1 MLIEVGTVY
10 KMGSHSGPKNN
21 SFNEVVFAID
31 AGSSRS
37 YSGSGNTIVGLK
49 SGSSFTKTTASFS
62 GSGATSAYVF
72 SGSGSILSS
81 DNTGISAA
89 VSRTL
94 TCWVKFSS
102 KAIQCVMSIG
112 ANGANTGYSLETS
125 STVWLFGYGNS
136 GTAST
141 ITYDANQWYH
151 VALVGTFVS
160 GTTLSSSLY
169 INGVLRQT
177 NSNASINTTNSVF
190 RIGNNPSGT
199 VFLNGS
205 VSQAKIYRKAL
216 SSNDI
221 SENFDDYRS
230 RYGV

>member
-1 MLIEVGTVY
+1 
-10 KMGSHSGPKNN
+10 MGSHSGPKNN

-31 AGSSRS
+31 AGNSRS

-151 VALVGTFVS
+151 VVLVGTFVS

-190 RIGNNPSGT
+190 RIGNSPSGT

>member
-1 MLIEVGTVY
+1 MHTEVGTVY
-10 KMGSHSGPKNN
+10 KMGSHSGPKNL
-21 SFNEVVFAID
+21 SFDSILFAID
-31 AGSSRS
+31 AANTRS
-37 YSGSGNTIVGLK
+37 YSGSGSTVTGLK
-49 SGSSFTKTTASFS
+49 SGSSFTLSTATYS
-62 GSGATSAYVF
+62 GSGSTSAYVF

-81 DNTGISAA
+81 SNTGISAA

-102 KAIQCVMSIG
+102 KASQCVLSIG

-141 ITYDANQWYH
+141 ITYDINQWYH
-151 VALVGTFVS
+151 VALVGSFVS
-160 GTTLSSSLY
+160 GTTLNSSLY
-169 INGVLRQT
+169 INGTLRQT

-190 RIGNNPSGT
+190 RIANNPAGT
-199 VFLNGS
+199 LSLNGS
-205 VSQAKIYRKAL
+205 VSQAKIYNKAL
-216 SSNDI
+216 SSREI
-221 SENFDDYRS
+221 SDHFEDYRS

>member
-1 MLIEVGTVY
+1 MRIEVGTVY

-21 SFNEVVFAID
+21 SFDSVLLSID
-31 AGSSRS
+31 AGNTRS
-37 YSGSGNTIVGLK
+37 YSGSGSAITGLK
-49 SGSSFTKTTASFS
+49 SGSSFTLTTATFS
-62 GSGATSAYVF
+62 GSGATAEYVF
-72 SGSGSILSS
+72 SGSGSILSGG
-81 DNTGISAA
+81 NTGISGA

-102 KAIQCVMSIG
+102 KATQCVLSIG
-112 ANGANTGYSLETS
+112 ANGANTGYSIETS

-141 ITYDANQWYH
+141 ITYNISQWYH

-169 INGVLRQT
+169 INGQLRQT

-190 RIGNNPSGT
+190 RIANNPAGT
-199 VFLNGS
+199 LFLNGS
-205 VSQAKIYRKAL
+205 ISQAKIYNKAL

-221 SENFDDYRS
+221 SENFEDYRS

>member
-1 MLIEVGTVY
+1 
-10 KMGSHSGPKNN
+10 MGSHSGPKNN
-21 SFNEVVFAID
+21 SINEVVFAID
-31 AGSSRS
+31 AGNTRS
-37 YSGSGNTIVGLK
+37 FSGTGNTITGLK
-49 SGSSFTKTTASFS
+49 SGTSFALATATFS
-62 GSGATSAYVF
+62 GSGSTAAYVF

-81 DNTGISAA
+81 NNTGISAA

-94 TCWVKFSS
+94 TCWVRFSS
-102 KAIQCVMSIG
+102 KATQCVLSIG

-160 GTTLSSSLY
+160 GTTLNSSLY

-190 RIGNNPSGT
+190 RIANNPAGT
-199 VFLNGS
+199 LSLNGS

-216 SSNDI
+216 SSEDI
-221 SENFDDYRS
+221 SEHFEDFRS

>member
-10 KMGSHSGPKNN
+10 KMGSHSGPKN
-21 SFNEVVFAID
+21 SSIDSVIFAID
-31 AGSSRS
+31 AGNTRS
-37 YSGSGNTIVGLK
+37 YSGTGNTIFGLK
-49 SGSSFTKTTASFS
+49 SGTSFTKTTATFS
-62 GSGATSAYVF
+62 GSGATAAYVF

-81 DNTGISAA
+81 NNTGISAA

-102 KAIQCVMSIG
+102 KTNQCVLSIG

-125 STVWLFGYGNS
+125 TTVWLFGYGNS

-141 ITYDANQWYH
+141 ITYDINQWYH

-169 INGVLRQT
+169 INGTLRQT

-190 RIGNNPSGT
+190 RIANNPAGT
-199 VFLNGS
+199 LSLNGS
-205 VSQAKIYRKAL
+205 VSQAKVYRKAL
-216 SSNDI
+216 SADDI
-221 SENFDDYRS
+221 YEHYEDYRK

>member
-1 MLIEVGTVY
+1 
-10 KMGSHSGPKNN
+10 MGSHSGPKNK
-21 SFNEVVFAID
+21 SFNDVVFAVD
-31 AGSSRS
+31 AGNTRS
-37 YSGSGNTIVGLK
+37 YTGTGNTITGLK
-49 SGSSFTKTTASFS
+49 SGTSFTKTTATFS
-62 GSGATSAYVF
+62 GSGATAAYVF

-81 DNTGISAA
+81 SNTGISAA

-125 STVWLFGYGNS
+125 GTVWLFGYGNS

-169 INGVLRQT
+169 VNGVLRQT

-190 RIGNNPSGT
+190 RIGNSPSGT

-205 VSQAKIYRKAL
+205 VSQAKVYRKAL
-216 SSNDI
+216 SSEDI
-221 SENFDDYRS
+221 SENFEDYRS

>member
-1 MLIEVGTVY
+1 MRIEVGTVY
-10 KMGSHSGPKNN
+10 KMGSHSGPKNK
-21 SFNEVVFAID
+21 SFNDVVFAID
-31 AGSSRS
+31 AGNTRS
-37 YSGSGNTIVGLK
+37 YSGTGNTVIGLK
-49 SGSSFTKTTASFS
+49 SGTSFTKTTATFS
-62 GSGATSAYVF
+62 GSGATAAYVF

-81 DNTGISAA
+81 SNTGISAA

-125 STVWLFGYGNS
+125 GTVWLFGYGNS

-151 VALVGTFVS
+151 VALVGTFIS

-190 RIGNNPSGT
+190 RIGNSPSGT

-205 VSQAKIYRKAL
+205 VSQAKVYRKAL
-216 SSNDI
+216 SSEDI
-221 SENFDDYRS
+221 SENFEDYRS

>member
-1 MLIEVGTVY
+1 
-10 KMGSHSGPKNN
+10 MGSHIGPKNN

-31 AGSSRS
+31 AGNSRS

-190 RIGNNPSGT
+190 RIGNSPSGT

>member
-31 AGSSRS
+31 AGNSRS
-37 YSGSGNTIVGLK
+37 YTGTGNTVIGLK
-49 SGSSFTKTTASFS
+49 SGTSFTKTTASFS
-62 GSGATSAYVF
+62 GSGATAAYVF

>member
-1 MLIEVGTVY
+1 MRIEVGTVY

-21 SFNEVVFAID
+21 SINEVVFAID
-31 AGSSRS
+31 AGNTRS
-37 YSGSGNTIVGLK
+37 FSGTGNTITGLK
-49 SGSSFTKTTASFS
+49 SGTSFALATATFS
-62 GSGATSAYVF
+62 GSGSTAAYVF

-81 DNTGISAA
+81 NNTGISAA

-94 TCWVKFSS
+94 TCWVRFSS
-102 KAIQCVMSIG
+102 KATQCVLSIG

-160 GTTLSSSLY
+160 GTTLNSSLY

-190 RIGNNPSGT
+190 RIANNPAGT
-199 VFLNGS
+199 LSLNGS

-216 SSNDI
+216 SSEDI
-221 SENFDDYRS
+221 SEHFEDFRS

>member
-1 MLIEVGTVY
+1 
-10 KMGSHSGPKNN
+10 MGSHSGPKNN

-31 AGSSRS
+31 AGNSRS

-141 ITYDANQWYH
+141 ITYNANQWYH

-190 RIGNNPSGT
+190 RIGNSPSGT
-199 VFLNGS
+199 VFVNGS

>member
-1 MLIEVGTVY
+1 
-10 KMGSHSGPKNN
+10 MGSHSGPKNK
-21 SFNEVVFAID
+21 SFNDVVFAVD
-31 AGSSRS
+31 AGNTRS
-37 YSGSGNTIVGLK
+37 YTGTGNTITGLK
-49 SGSSFTKTTASFS
+49 SGTSFTKTTATFS
-62 GSGATSAYVF
+62 GSGATAAYVF

-125 STVWLFGYGNS
+125 GTVWLFGYGNS

-169 INGVLRQT
+169 VNGVLRQT

-190 RIGNNPSGT
+190 RIGNSPSGT

-205 VSQAKIYRKAL
+205 VSQAKVYRKAL
-216 SSNDI
+216 SSEDI
-221 SENFDDYRS
+221 SENFEDYRS

>member
-1 MLIEVGTVY
+1 
-10 KMGSHSGPKNN
+10 MGSYSGPKNS
-21 SFNEVVFAID
+21 SFDSVIYAID
-31 AGSSRS
+31 ASNTRS
-37 YSGSGNTIVGLK
+37 YSGTGSTIRGLK
-49 SGSSFTKTTASFS
+49 TGANFTLSTATFS
-62 GSGATSAYVF
+62 GSGRTAAYVF
-72 SGSGSILSS
+72 SGSGSILSQANS
-81 DNTGISAA
+81 GISGA

-102 KAIQCVMSIG
+102 KTNQCVMSIG
-112 ANGANTGYSLETS
+112 ANGSNTGYSLETS
-125 STVWLFGYGNS
+125 STVWLFGYGSS

-141 ITYDANQWYH
+141 ITYNINEWYH

-169 INGVLRQT
+169 INGTLRQT

-190 RIGNNPSGT
+190 RIGQNPST
-199 VFLNGS
+199 FLSLNGS
-205 VSQAKIYRKAL
+205 VSQAKIYNRAL

-221 SENFDDYRS
+221 SEHFGEYRS

>member
-1 MLIEVGTVY
+1 
-10 KMGSHSGPKNN
+10 MGSHSGPKNN
-21 SFNEVVFAID
+21 SFNDVVFAVD

-37 YSGSGNTIVGLK
+37 YSGTGNTIKGLK
-49 SGSSFTKTTASFS
+49 SGSNFTKTTATFS

-72 SGSGSILSS
+72 SGSGSIISS

-102 KAIQCVMSIG
+102 KASQCVMSIG
-112 ANGANTGYSLETS
+112 ANGANTGYSIETT
-125 STVWLFGYGNS
+125 STVWLIGYGNT
-136 GTAST
+136 GTLSAT
-141 ITYDANQWYH
+141 TYDANQWYH

-160 GTTLSSSLY
+160 GTTLSSTLY
-169 INGVLRQT
+169 VNGVLRFT
-177 NSNASINTTNSVF
+177 HSNASINTTNSVF
-190 RIGNNPSGT
+190 RIGNNPSG
-199 VFLNGS
+199 FISMNGS

>member
-1 MLIEVGTVY
+1 
-10 KMGSHSGPKNN
+10 MGSHSGPKNK
-21 SFNEVVFAID
+21 SFNDVVFAVD
-31 AGSSRS
+31 AGSTRS
-37 YSGSGNTIVGLK
+37 YTGTGNTITGLK
-49 SGSSFTKTTASFS
+49 SGTSFTKTTATFS
-62 GSGATSAYVF
+62 GSGATAAYVF

-81 DNTGISAA
+81 SNTGISAA

-125 STVWLFGYGNS
+125 GTVWLFGYGNS

-169 INGVLRQT
+169 VNGVLRQT

-190 RIGNNPSGT
+190 RIGNSPSGT

-205 VSQAKIYRKAL
+205 VSQAKVYRKAL
-216 SSNDI
+216 SSEDI
-221 SENFDDYRS
+221 SENFQDYRS

>member
-1 MLIEVGTVY
+1 
-10 KMGSHSGPKNN
+10 MGSHSGPKNN
-21 SFNEVVFAID
+21 SFNDVVFAVD

-37 YSGSGNTIVGLK
+37 YSGTGNTIKGLK
-49 SGSSFTKTTASFS
+49 SGSNFTKTTATFS

-102 KAIQCVMSIG
+102 KASQCVMSIG
-112 ANGANTGYSLETS
+112 ANGANTGYSIETT
-125 STVWLFGYGNS
+125 STVWLIGYGNT
-136 GTAST
+136 GTLSAT
-141 ITYDANQWYH
+141 TYDANQWYH

-160 GTTLSSSLY
+160 GTTLSSTLY
-169 INGVLRQT
+169 VNGVLRFT
-177 NSNASINTTNSVF
+177 HSNASINTTNSVF
-190 RIGNNPSGT
+190 RIGNNPSG
-199 VFLNGS
+199 FISMNGS

>member
-1 MLIEVGTVY
+1 
-10 KMGSHSGPKNN
+10 MGSHSGPKNN

-37 YSGSGNTIVGLK
+37 YSGTGNTIKGLK
-49 SGSSFTKTTASFS
+49 SGSNFTKTTATFS

-72 SGSGSILSS
+72 SGSGSIISS

-102 KAIQCVMSIG
+102 KASQCVMSIG
-112 ANGANTGYSLETS
+112 ANGANTGYSIETT
-125 STVWLFGYGNS
+125 STVWLIGYGNT
-136 GTAST
+136 GTLSAT
-141 ITYDANQWYH
+141 TYDANQWYH

-160 GTTLSSSLY
+160 GTTLSSTLY
-169 INGVLRQT
+169 VNGVLRFT
-177 NSNASINTTNSVF
+177 HSNASINTTNSVF
-190 RIGNNPSGT
+190 RIGNNPSG
-199 VFLNGS
+199 FISMNGS

>member
-1 MLIEVGTVY
+1 
-10 KMGSHSGPKNN
+10 MGSHSGPKNN
-21 SFNEVVFAID
+21 SFNDVVFAID
-31 AGSSRS
+31 AGSTRS
-37 YSGSGNTIVGLK
+37 YSGTGNTIKGLK
-49 SGSSFTKTTASFS
+49 FGSSFTKTTATFS

-72 SGSGSILSS
+72 SGSGSIISS

-160 GTTLSSSLY
+160 GTTLNSSLY

-177 NSNASINTTNSVF
+177 NSNASINTTNSVL
-190 RIGNNPSGT
+190 RIGNSPSGT
-199 VFLNGS
+199 IFLNGS

-216 SSNDI
+216 SSKDI

>member
-1 MLIEVGTVY
+1 
-10 KMGSHSGPKNN
+10 MGSHSGPKNS
-21 SFNEVVFAID
+21 SFDDIVFAVD
-31 AGSSRS
+31 AGNTRS
-37 YSGSGNTIVGLK
+37 YSGTGNTVIGLK
-49 SGSSFTKTTASFS
+49 SGSSFTKTTATFS
-62 GSGATSAYVF
+62 GSGATAAYVF

-81 DNTGISAA
+81 SNTGISAA

-102 KAIQCVMSIG
+102 KAIQCVISIG

-160 GTTLSSSLY
+160 GTILNSSLY

-177 NSNASINTTNSVF
+177 NSNASINTTDSVF
-190 RIGNNPSGT
+190 RIGNSPSGT

-205 VSQAKIYRKAL
+205 VSQAKVYRKAL
-216 SSNDI
+216 SSKDI

>member
-1 MLIEVGTVY
+1 MRIEVGTVY
-10 KMGSHSGPKNN
+10 KMGSHSGPKNK
-21 SFNEVVFAID
+21 SFNDVVFAID
-31 AGSSRS
+31 AGNARS
-37 YSGSGNTIVGLK
+37 YTGTGNTITGLK
-49 SGSSFTKTTASFS
+49 SGSSFTKTTATFS
-62 GSGATSAYVF
+62 GSGATAAYVF

-81 DNTGISAA
+81 SNTGISAA
-89 VSRTL
+89 ISRTL

-125 STVWLFGYGNS
+125 GTVWLFGYGTS

-169 INGVLRQT
+169 VNGVLRQT

-190 RIGNNPSGT
+190 RIGNSPSGT

-205 VSQAKIYRKAL
+205 VSQAKVYRKAL
-216 SSNDI
+216 SSEDI
-221 SENFDDYRS
+221 SENFEDYRS

>member
-1 MLIEVGTVY
+1 MHIEAGTVY
-10 KMGSHSGPKNN
+10 KMGSHSGPKN
-21 SFNEVVFAID
+21 SSIDSVLFAID
-31 AGSSRS
+31 AGNTRS
-37 YSGSGNTIVGLK
+37 YSGSGNTVIGLK
-49 SGSSFTKTTASFS
+49 SGSSFALSTVTFS
-62 GSGATSAYVF
+62 GSGATAEYVF

-81 DNTGISAA
+81 NNTGISAA

-102 KAIQCVMSIG
+102 KATQCVLSIG
-112 ANGANTGYSLETS
+112 ANGANTGYSIETS

-141 ITYDANQWYH
+141 ITYNISEWYH

-169 INGVLRQT
+169 VNGTLRQT

-190 RIGNNPSGT
+190 RIANNPAGT
-199 VFLNGS
+199 LFFNGS
-205 VSQAKIYRKAL
+205 ISQAKLYNKAL
-216 SSNDI
+216 SSDEI
-221 SENFDDYRS
+221 SEHFQDYRS

>member
-1 MLIEVGTVY
+1 
-10 KMGSHSGPKNN
+10 MGSHSGPKNT
-21 SFNEVVFAID
+21 SINEVVFAID
-31 AGSSRS
+31 AGNTRS
-37 YSGSGNTIVGLK
+37 FSGTGNTITGLK
-49 SGSSFTKTTASFS
+49 SGTSFALATATFS
-62 GSGATSAYVF
+62 GSGSTAAYVF

-81 DNTGISAA
+81 NNTGISAA

-94 TCWVKFSS
+94 TCWVRFSS
-102 KAIQCVMSIG
+102 KATQCVLSIG

-160 GTTLSSSLY
+160 GTTLNSSLY

-190 RIGNNPSGT
+190 RIANNPAGT
-199 VFLNGS
+199 LSLNGS

-216 SSNDI
+216 SIEDI
-221 SENFDDYRS
+221 SEHFEDFRS

>member
-1 MLIEVGTVY
+1 
-10 KMGSHSGPKNN
+10 MGSHSGPKNN
-21 SFNEVVFAID
+21 SINEVVFAID
-31 AGSSRS
+31 AGNTRS
-37 YSGSGNTIVGLK
+37 FSGTGNTITGLK
-49 SGSSFTKTTASFS
+49 SGTSFALATATFS
-62 GSGATSAYVF
+62 GSGSTAAYVF

-81 DNTGISAA
+81 NNTGISAA

-94 TCWVKFSS
+94 TCWVRFSS
-102 KAIQCVMSIG
+102 KATQCVLSIG

-160 GTTLSSSLY
+160 GTTLNSSLY

-190 RIGNNPSGT
+190 RIANNPAGT
-199 VFLNGS
+199 LSLNGS

-216 SSNDI
+216 SIEDI
-221 SENFDDYRS
+221 SEHFEDFRS